1 MLHINQL
8 EKQFTE
14 AIARLSE
21 EERGDPEIIRL
32 VRLGENL
39 RSAYWTFKVG
49 RNQEDFEGY
58 YETVLDAIL
67 TRFEGVIKSLEV
79 TTDCEDILIKTYN
92 PRMVVATASVNARGW
107 NVDDR
112 SEREWQSGIPEAL
125 EHPKDMSDFLADA
138 DEAYHATKEEP
149 SVFGLKGELWRIDGE
164 LVDLVFADESG
175 E

>member
-39 RSAYWTFKVG
+39 RSAYWTFKAG

-58 YETVLDAIL
+58 YETVLDALLI
-67 TRFEGVIKSLEV
+67 RFEWVVNSLQARL
-79 TTDCEDILIKTYN
+79 DCEDILTECHKIID
-92 PRMVVATASVNARGW
+92 SIG
-107 NVDDR
+107 
-112 SEREWQSGIPEAL
+112 
-125 EHPKDMSDFLADA
+125 
-138 DEAYHATKEEP
+138 EP
-149 SVFGLKGELWRIDGE
+149 
-164 LVDLVFADESG
+164 
-175 E
+175 